1 VIRAALEARADAL
14 AAARTPYVVATVVRR
29 QRPASVRA
37 GDTALVLGD
46 GTIEGFVGGSCAEES
61 VRLHALRVLETGEP
75 LLLRIVPEVPAAAGD
90 DEVEGEVT
98 VANPCL
104 SGGALE
110 LFLEPRLPAPRVVV
124 VGDTP
129 VAVALA
135 ELGVRVGLAVE
146 AGEPA
151 TDDLALVVASHGR
164 DEQHVIERALREH
177 VPYVGLVASRRRG
190 AAVVGSLD
198 VSDELR
204 ARVRTPA
211 GLDIGAYTAE
221 EIALSILAELIAVR
235 RHRMEGPLPSEAPAG
250 AAAGP
255 ATAVDPVCGMEVA
268 VTAATPRVEHA
279 GVTAFFCCEGC
290 RDAFAADPL
299 RHARRG

>member
-1 VIRAALEARADAL
+1 MIRAVLEARAEEL
-14 AAARTPYVVATVVRR
+14 AQARAPFVVATVVARR
-29 QRPASVRA
+29 RPSSVRA

-46 GTIEGFVGGSCAEES
+46 GTIEGFVGGTCAEES

-75 LLLRIVPEVPAAAGD
+75 LLLRIVPEASDAPEDA
-90 DEVEGEVT
+90 EGEIT

-110 LFLEPRLPAPRVVV
+110 LFLEPHVPAPRVVV

-129 VAVALA
+129 VAAALA
-135 ELGVRVGLAVE
+135 DLGARVGLAVGG
-146 AGEPA
+146 GEPRE
-151 TDDLALVVASHGR
+151 DDLGLVVASHGR
-164 DEQHVIERALREH
+164 DEEQVLERALRAH

-190 AAVVGSLD
+190 AAVLAALD
-198 VSDELR
+198 VTDDER

-221 EIALSILAELIAVR
+221 EIAVSILAELITVR
-235 RHRMEGPLPSEAPAG
+235 RARVTAPAPV
-250 AAAGP
+250 ATGP

-268 VTAATPRVEHA
+268 VTAATPRLDEGGSPV
-279 GVTAFFCCEGC
+279 FFCGTGC
-290 RDAFAADPL
+290 RDAFAADPE
-299 RHARRG
+299 RHAAGG